1 MKTFNSKID
10 LWLLIVLLLLIGLSI
25 YTVIEILSKQT
36 NLIDYLISIFMALL
50 GVFLPIGLII
60 STKYVVDGNLLI
72 IKAGFFKWE
81 VNILEITEVRKT
93 KNPLSSP
100 ALSLDRIEIK
110 YKNNKKIMISPNN
123 LDEFLKAINQKLK

>member
-10 LWLLIVLLLLIGLSI
+10 LWLSIVLFLLIGLSI
-25 YTVIEILSKQT
+25 YTVIEILSNQT
-36 NLIDYLISIFMALL
+36 NLIDYLISIFMVLL
-50 GVFLPIGLII
+50 GVILPIALII

-123 LDEFLKAINQKLK
+123 LEEFLKAINQKLT

>member
-10 LWLLIVLLLLIGLSI
+10 LWLLIVLFLLIGLSI
-25 YTVIEILSKQT
+25 YTVIEILLKQT

-50 GVFLPIGLII
+50 GVFLPIGLIT
-60 STKYVVDGNLLI
+60 STKYVVEGNLLI

-123 LDEFLKAINQKLK
+123 LEEFLKAINQKLK